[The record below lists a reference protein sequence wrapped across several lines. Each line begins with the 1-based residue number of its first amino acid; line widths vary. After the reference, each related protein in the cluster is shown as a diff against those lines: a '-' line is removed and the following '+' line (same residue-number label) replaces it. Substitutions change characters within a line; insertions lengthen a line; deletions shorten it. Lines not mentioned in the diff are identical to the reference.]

1 MKFPH
6 TVTNNVMAIIPSKNS
21 ATEAAKEAALRSQPN
36 NSSIWRTTFVQ
47 NFPFK
52 TIIQYRDVTVGI
64 IINVIINTVIKCF
77 NTVAVC
83 Q

>member
-1 MKFPH
+1 MQLLVDMTVLLYFLQMMKE
-6 TVTNNVMAIIPSKNS
+6 NGSRIAQ
-21 ATEAAKEAALRSQPN
+21 EGALRSQPN

-52 TIIQYRDVTVGI
+52 TIIQYRDVTVSI
-64 IINVIINTVIKCF
+64 IINVIINTVIQCF